1 MTDYTVFSSIDCLL
15 ARASVLPYLVAWA
28 LYQGSLLMTVLNWT
42 GLVVNGCVSFLL
54 PMILVLKSIDQ
65 QQQRGSRRREE
76 HGSTGDE
83 ETARD
88 DDDTAPVEA
97 APLAVIEPGESER
110 AAAAAESAG
119 DDAMVMVV
127 EVEEDEGERV
137 YPLPSFVEP
146 YRRAIV
152 VVIIAVFVMIIGL
165 TMVLDALS

>member
-1 MTDYTVFSSIDCLL
+1 M
-15 ARASVLPYLVAWA
+15 AWA

-65 QQQRGSRRREE
+65 QQQRGRRRREE
-76 HGSTGDE
+76 HGLTGDE

-97 APLAVIEPGESER
+97 APLAVVEQDESER

-119 DDAMVMVV
+119 DDAMVVV
-127 EVEEDEGERV
+127 EGEGERV
-137 YPLPSFVEP
+137 HPLPSSVEP
-146 YRRAIV
+146 YRRVIV

>member
-1 MTDYTVFSSIDCLL
+1 ML

-65 QQQRGSRRREE
+65 QQQRGRRREE
-76 HGSTGDE
+76 HGLTGDE

-88 DDDTAPVEA
+88 DDDTAPVGA
-97 APLAVIEPGESER
+97 APLAVVEQDESER

-119 DDAMVMVV
+119 DDAMVVV
-127 EVEEDEGERV
+127 EVEEGEGERV
-137 YPLPSFVEP
+137 HPLPSSVEP
-146 YRRAIV
+146 YRRVIV

-165 TMVLDALS
+165 TMVLDSLS